1 MSDQTKQ
8 IEPYIPY
15 YIHQFGRIRFKGVDF
30 LVRILRHYVMA
41 TPPLNAIEDRDK
53 NLRDILSS
61 EDDMIVSTHF

>member
-1 MSDQTKQ
+1 
-8 IEPYIPY
+8 
-15 YIHQFGRIRFKGVDF
+15 
-30 LVRILRHYVMA
+30 MA